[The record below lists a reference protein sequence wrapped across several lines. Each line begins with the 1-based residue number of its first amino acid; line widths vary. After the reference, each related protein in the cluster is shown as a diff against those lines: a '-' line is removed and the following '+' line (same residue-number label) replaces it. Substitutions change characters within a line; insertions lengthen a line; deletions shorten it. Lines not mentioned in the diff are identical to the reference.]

1 MQAFHKPSLPKF
13 VALLVAMLFLV
24 ASISSCKEPQPTPDP
39 QKPVTPSEPET
50 PITPPEPIPEK
61 VVVNPLTYFS
71 EYNLRDLEGNWDT
84 EHKVYGT
91 ESETWDH
98 TYLFQWAEAMA
109 HYGKPEGIEI
119 DGKTYFM
126 PTKEEWLAIVPEFP
140 TGDLRFLDTK
150 VRSIKET
157 IVTIGGESF
166 TMSGSSVG
174 TGEPQ
179 AYATWSYIPVDQKGK
194 PLYVVACYTVEPL
207 KGLRIEMCETEVPT
221 SIEEASSPSLWEKL
235 SPTSKFFPSAGF
247 RYHAG
252 NLGGQGVSGFYWS
265 STSLDENGA
274 VTMSFDSVWAFT
286 LWDSKNG
293 AFSVRLL
300 TRK

>member
-39 QKPVTPSEPET
+39 QKPVV

-91 ESETWDH
+91 NSETWDN

-140 TGDLRFLDTK
+140 TGDLRFPNTK
-150 VRSIKET
+150 VRPIKET
-157 IVTIGGESF
+157 VVTIGGESF

-179 AYATWSYIPVDQKGK
+179 AYASWSYIPVDQKQK
-194 PLYVVACYTVEPL
+194 PLYVVARYTVEPL
-207 KGLRIEMCETEVPT
+207 KGLRIEMCETEAPT
-221 SIEEASSPSLWEKL
+221 PIEEASSPSLWEKL
-235 SPTSKFFPSAGF
+235 TPTTKLFPSAGF
-247 RYHAG
+247 RYDAG
-252 NLGGQGVSGFYWS
+252 NLGEQGISGYYWS
-265 STSLDENGA
+265 TTSLDENGA
-274 VTMSFDSVWAFT
+274 VTMSFNSLGAFT
-286 LWDSKNG
+286 SWDTKKG